1 MNCRSS
7 VFVLAM
13 IHANFAVAQPA
24 VGNRALNPAYL
35 SEMPSV
41 DRVLREIK
49 AADPQENAARQM
61 GAFIQLGRMIADM
74 SGGRRD
80 LTLDEQTL
88 RRGYQAARAAIQSK
102 LPDQNLDRALRGYD
116 TNRIFQEELFNRFF
130 SPAFRA
136 QYASTTAEMNAR
148 IQGTSNA
155 QPAPRAAPAP
165 AAPAT
170 PTARTAP
177 AIPPAVAPAP

>member
-13 IHANFAVAQPA
+13 IQASLAVAQPA
-24 VGNRALNPAYL
+24 VVNHSLNPAYL

-41 DRVLREIK
+41 DRVLREIT
-49 AADPQENAARQM
+49 AGDPQETAARQM

-80 LTLDEQTL
+80 FTPDEQTL

-102 LPDQNLDRALRGYD
+102 LPDQHRKSERRG
-116 TNRIFQEELFNRFF
+116 
-130 SPAFRA
+130 A
-136 QYASTTAEMNAR
+136 
-148 IQGTSNA
+148 
-155 QPAPRAAPAP
+155 
-165 AAPAT
+165 
-170 PTARTAP
+170 
-177 AIPPAVAPAP
+177 